1 MGSGAALEA
10 TMPTSTSLDEGVYS
24 AASLSTTAGTTLYLD
39 GHNLTNQTWVFNISG
54 ILATGANTTIQ
65 LIHAGANAQVF
76 WNTGG
81 HVSLGAG
88 STFLG
93 HILATD
99 YISVGAHAQLKHL
112 DDSSCG
118 GLFSA
123 TSYVEIGAG
132 TQVGSNGCN
141 APTNVIASPVPE
153 PQTYALM
160 LAGLGVIGLLSAR
173 RRQT

>member
-1 MGSGAALEA
+1 MGSGTGLDP
-10 TMPTSTSLDEGVYS
+10 TMTSSTTLDAGVYS

-39 GHNLTNQTWVFNISG
+39 GHNLANQTWLFNITS
-54 ILATGANTTIQ
+54 ILATGANTNIQ

-81 HVSLGAG
+81 YVNLGAG

-93 HILATD
+93 TILATD
-99 YISVGAHAQLKHL
+99 YISVGAHAYLKLL
-112 DDSSCG
+112 DDASCSS
-118 GLFSA
+118 LFSL

-132 TQVGSNGCN
+132 AQVGSNGCS
-141 APTNVIASPVPE
+141 APTNVVASPVPE

-160 LAGLGVIGLLSAR
+160 LLGLGAIGLLSAR
-173 RRQT
+173 RRPT